1 MRHES
6 PHLRYV
12 IRMTGSGR
20 DSGQHK
26 RAIGRRVPPRPR
38 AMTKFPQARRDQRH
52 LISHANETAG
62 VARATG
68 RSRDDNRGSCMQRPP
83 HALGVKRGS
92 LCEAQLR
99 ARDTSPDDS
108 VDLLVRCRC
117 HDGRQPQV
125 CPVESCFLC
134 TLLWL
139 LTVESLRL
147 MTVPCQ
153 VKPSAALAQVP
164 VFCRFNAWRIKDRSG
179 DLEPAGFQCLAHART
194 MGVCAAWHS
203 PPVQLVDAPR

>member
-6 PHLRYV
+6 PPIRYG
-12 IRMTGSGR
+12 IEMICSGR
-20 DSGQHK
+20 DSGLHE
-26 RAIGRRVPPRPR
+26 RAIRRRAPPRPR
-38 AMTKFPQARRDQRH
+38 AMTKFSQARRDQRN

-62 VARATG
+62 VAVLRPARTTIT
-68 RSRDDNRGSCMQRPP
+68 RGSCMQRPP

-117 HDGRQPQV
+117 HDGRRPQV

-139 LTVESLRL
+139 LTVGNLRV

-153 VKPSAALAQVP
+153 VKPSASAGE
-164 VFCRFNAWRIKDRSG
+164 SH
-179 DLEPAGFQCLAHART
+179 LEFP
-194 MGVCAAWHS
+194 
-203 PPVQLVDAPR
+203 